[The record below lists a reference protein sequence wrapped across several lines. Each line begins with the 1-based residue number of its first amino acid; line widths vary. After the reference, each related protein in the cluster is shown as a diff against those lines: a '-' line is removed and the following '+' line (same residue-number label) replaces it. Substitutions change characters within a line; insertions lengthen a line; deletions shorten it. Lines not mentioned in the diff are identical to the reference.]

1 VLLSVLASLLAVAAP
16 TPLPVA
22 RAQVPADARLVLRAD
37 IDARTSVFGFLA
49 PRPVAFALHFDGK
62 RWRRLPVGKVKV
74 RILGPDAGSTS
85 SKRVLQVAAELSAPS
100 KIVQAGL
107 WVDGRAV
114 PGQPVGSP
122 TRFTV
127 YGPTPRLA
135 SGVHTAAAF
144 AEAGNAARVTLWK
157 FRVR

>member
-1 VLLSVLASLLAVAAP
+1 VIFSVLASVVAIAVP
-16 TPLPVA
+16 SPLPAA
-22 RAQVPADARLVLRAD
+22 RAQAPAGARLVLRAD

-49 PRPVAFALHFDGK
+49 PRPVSFVLHFDGS
-62 RWRRLPVGKVKV
+62 RWRRLPTGKVNV

-85 SKRVLQVAAELSAPS
+85 SAHILQVAAELSAPT

-107 WVDGRAV
+107 WVDGHAV
-114 PGQPVGSP
+114 PGEPVGSSK
-122 TRFTV
+122 RFTI

-135 SGVHTAAAF
+135 RGLHTAAAF
-144 AEAGNAARVTLWK
+144 AEAGGAARVKLWT

>member
-1 VLLSVLASLLAVAAP
+1 MFAVFASLLALAVP
-16 TPLPVA
+16 SPVPAA
-22 RAQVPADARLVLRAD
+22 RAQAPAGARLVLRAD

-49 PRPVAFALHFDGK
+49 PRPVAFTLRYSNGS
-62 RWRRLPVGKVKV
+62 WRRLPTGKVVV

-85 SKRVLQVAAELSAPS
+85 SQHVLQVAAELSAPS

-114 PGQPVGSP
+114 AGEPAGSDR
-122 TRFTV
+122 RFTV

-144 AEAGNAARVTLWK
+144 ALAGGAARVKLWT

>member
-1 VLLSVLASLLAVAAP
+1 MMLSVLASLLALAVP
-16 TPLPVA
+16 SPLPAA
-22 RAQVPADARLVLRAD
+22 RAQAPAGARLVLRAD

-49 PRPVAFALHFDGK
+49 PRPLAFVLYFDGSK
-62 RWRRLPVGKVKV
+62 WRRLPTGKVNV

-85 SKRVLQVAAELSAPS
+85 SKRVLQAAAEVSAPS

-107 WVDGRAV
+107 WVDGHAV
-114 PGQPVGSP
+114 PGQPVGSAK
-122 TRFTV
+122 RFTM

-144 AEAGNAARVTLWK
+144 AEAGGAARVKLWT